1 MPILSITFL
10 PINLQNVQLTHE
22 ENQFQRKTFPITLVC
37 DHIYFQQ
44 NIGSLFRIA
53 EAFGVE
59 NIIFFGK
66 DIPLTPRKINKTSRS
81 THLHVAH
88 SVIEEFIELQSF
100 LLDKNFEIISLEIA
114 SNSKP
119 LKEVTI
125 PTNKKIA
132 LIIGSEINGISEEL
146 LKLSHQIVH
155 INMFGKNSS
164 MNVVQAASIALY
176 EITSL

>member
-1 MPILSITFL
+1 M
-10 PINLQNVQLTHE
+10 QLTHE
-22 ENQFQRKTFPITLVC
+22 EIQFERKTFPITLVC

-44 NIGSLFRIA
+44 NIGSLFRIS

-59 NIIFFGK
+59 NIIFLGK

-81 THLHVAH
+81 THLYVPHT
-88 SVIEEFIELQSF
+88 VIEKTADLAIYLTEN
-100 LLDKNFEIISLEIA
+100 NFEIIALEIA
-114 SNSKP
+114 SKSKP
-119 LKEVTI
+119 LKEVI
-125 PTNKKIA
+125 VPADKKIA
-132 LIIGSEINGISEEL
+132 LLIGSEIDGISDEL
-146 LKLSHQIVH
+146 LKISNQIVH

>member
-1 MPILSITFL
+1 M
-10 PINLQNVQLTHE
+10 QLTHE
-22 ENQFQRKTFPITLVC
+22 ENQFERKTFPITLVC

-44 NIGSLFRIA
+44 NIGSLFRIS

-88 SVIEEFIELQSF
+88 SVIENFEELQSY
-100 LLDKNFEIISLEIA
+100 LSINNFEIIALEIA

-119 LKEVTI
+119 LKEVSI
-125 PTNKKIA
+125 PKNQKIA
-132 LIIGSEINGISEEL
+132 LVIGSEINGISDQL
-146 LKLSHQIVH
+146 LEMSNQIVH

-176 EITSL
+176 ELTSF

>member
-1 MPILSITFL
+1 M
-10 PINLQNVQLTHE
+10 QLTHE
-22 ENQFQRKTFPITLVC
+22 ENQFERKTFPITLVC

-44 NIGSLFRIA
+44 NIGSLFRIS

-59 NIIFFGK
+59 NIIFYGK

-88 SVIEEFIELQSF
+88 SVIEDFAALQSF
-100 LLDKNFEIISLEIA
+100 LLDNDFEIISLEIA

-119 LKEVTI
+119 LKEVSI
-125 PTNKKIA
+125 LKNKKIA
-132 LIIGSEINGISEEL
+132 LLIGSEINGISEEL

>member
-1 MPILSITFL
+1 M
-10 PINLQNVQLTHE
+10 QLTHE

-59 NIIFFGK
+59 NIIFLGK

-81 THLHVAH
+81 THLNVPH
-88 SVIEEFIELQSF
+88 SVIEETSVLKDYLLQN
-100 LLDKNFEIISLEIA
+100 NFEIIALEIA

-119 LKEVTI
+119 LKEVVI
-125 PTNKKIA
+125 PDNKKIA
-132 LIIGSEINGISEEL
+132 LLLGSEIDGISDEL
-146 LKLSHQIVH
+146 LKISNQIVH
-155 INMFGKNSS
+155 INMFGQNSS

>member
-1 MPILSITFL
+1 M
-10 PINLQNVQLTHE
+10 QLTHE
-22 ENQFQRKTFPITLVC
+22 ENQFERRTFPITLIC

-44 NIGSLFRIA
+44 NIGCLFRIS

-59 NIIFFGK
+59 NIVFFGK

-81 THLHVAH
+81 THLHVPYI
-88 SVIEEFIELQSF
+88 VIEEFSELHSF
-100 LLDKNFEIISLEIA
+100 LSDNNFEIISLEIA

-119 LKEVTI
+119 LKEVII
-125 PTNKKIA
+125 PENQKIA
-132 LIIGSEINGISEEL
+132 LIIGSEINGISDEL
-146 LKLSHQIVH
+146 LKISHQIVH

>member
-1 MPILSITFL
+1 M
-10 PINLQNVQLTHE
+10 QLTHE
-22 ENQFQRKTFPITLVC
+22 ENQFERRTFPITLIC

-44 NIGSLFRIA
+44 NIGSLFRIS

-59 NIIFFGK
+59 NIVFFGK

-81 THLHVAH
+81 THLHVPH
-88 SVIEEFIELQSF
+88 IVIEEFSELHSF
-100 LLDKNFEIISLEIA
+100 LSDNNFEIISLEIA

-119 LKEVTI
+119 LKKVII
-125 PTNKKIA
+125 PENQKIA
-132 LIIGSEINGISEEL
+132 LIIGSEINGISDEL
-146 LKLSHQIVH
+146 LKISHQIVH

-176 EITSL
+176 EITSS